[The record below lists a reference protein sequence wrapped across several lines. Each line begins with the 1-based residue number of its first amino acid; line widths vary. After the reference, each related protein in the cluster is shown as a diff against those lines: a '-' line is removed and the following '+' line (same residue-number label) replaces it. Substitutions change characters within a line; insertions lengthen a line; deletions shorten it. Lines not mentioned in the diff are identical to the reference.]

1 MQHKRRGRRRYRHSL
16 AGAILSR
23 IVPTKIALQMN
34 ETDMPTAMRVA
45 TTDGLGFGG
54 AAKVAFAR
62 FHNRG
67 GAFVTIVKLNQ
78 QWIMGASF
86 GAGGFGRVFEAK
98 NAADRSDRDVP
109 AEGSDNARAGLQG
122 KILSINS
129 ACSNKER
136 SCWI

>member
-1 MQHKRRGRRRYRHSL
+1 
-16 AGAILSR
+16 
-23 IVPTKIALQMN
+23 MN

-67 GAFVTIVKLNQ
+67 GFVRDDRKAQST
-78 QWIMGASF
+78 MDH
-86 GAGGFGRVFEAK
+86 GRHYWGRWLWSSFEARNATDK

-122 KILSINS
+122 KF
-129 ACSNKER
+129 CR
-136 SCWI
+136 